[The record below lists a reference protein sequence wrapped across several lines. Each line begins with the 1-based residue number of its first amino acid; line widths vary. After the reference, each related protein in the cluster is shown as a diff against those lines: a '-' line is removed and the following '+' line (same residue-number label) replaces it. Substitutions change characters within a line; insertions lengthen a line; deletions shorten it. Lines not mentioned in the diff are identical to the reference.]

1 MSPKSVSLRITAGE
15 FEALKALAKRE
26 VRTVSSWIRAKI
38 VSESQ
43 KAGISIVAADSQ
55 TNITR
60 SEKNANLDQ

>member
-43 KAGISIVAADSQ
+43 KAGIVIVNDDSQ
-55 TNITR
+55 TNNTPTD
-60 SEKNANLDQ
+60 KTTK